1 MDMICQSMMPTNDRY
16 SPKPAGVAGGNVG
29 ERIDAAR
36 RAAGLSKSELA
47 RAVGKP
53 IAMVSKWISGTKA
66 PSPGSL
72 RLLAE
77 ALPVTVDELLGVA
90 EGQAPPFAAWASF
103 LATPEGAGMSTA
115 ERDALRAFN
124 WPSDLEPTVSGYIAL
139 LGAMRVGSRPR
150 G

>member
-1 MDMICQSMMPTNDRY
+1 MLRQTVVPSNDR
-16 SPKPAGVAGGNVG
+16 PRNQPAGVVGGNVG

-47 RAVGKP
+47 RAIGKP
-53 IAMVSKWISGTKA
+53 VAMVSKWISGTKD

-77 ALPVTVDELLGVA
+77 VLPVSVDELIGVA
-90 EGQAPPFAAWASF
+90 EGQEPPFDAWREF
-103 LATPEGAGMSTA
+103 LDTEAGKSMNDG
-115 ERDALRAFN
+115 ERRALRAFN
-124 WPSDLEPTVSGYIAL
+124 WPSELEPTVSGYVAL

-150 G
+150 